1 MDEVLHKEKNSQNS
15 NNNSSFLKNFYQIVI
30 EFGQIVYPLILFY
43 YCLFSYGSINLF
55 LNQEHIKTPI

>member
-1 MDEVLHKEKNSQNS
+1 MDEILHKENNTQNS
-15 NNNSSFLKNFYQIVI
+15 NNISSFRNFYKIII
-30 EFGQIVYPLILFY
+30 EFGEIVYPLILFY